1 MSIAMAARRLE
12 DRIRELCARLLIEQ
26 EPKWNR
32 TAKELQSALQEHTI
46 RLRDLAAAVFV
57 GGTPVV
63 DRRKKWE
70 RNCGPTQRTLPTLAG
85 EADLQL
91 TIEHMAIGEKLARSL
106 VSRVVMAALQNL
118 NEFLDQLSALG
129 VILFFLD
136 QEM

>member
-1 MSIAMAARRLE
+1 MSIALAARRLE

-63 DRRKKWE
+63 DRRKK
-70 RNCGPTQRTLPTLAG
+70 
-85 EADLQL
+85 
-91 TIEHMAIGEKLARSL
+91 
-106 VSRVVMAALQNL
+106 
-118 NEFLDQLSALG
+118 
-129 VILFFLD
+129 
-136 QEM
+136 